1 MNEFLP
7 KELKDY
13 IAQNQDTLV
22 KLLDTL
28 CRIPA
33 PSNHE
38 ELRAEFIRDWFEK
51 EGCKGSYIDSAL
63 NVIYPFHC
71 ESQKDLL
78 AFTAHSDTVFP
89 DMEPFDVVYDGDIM
103 RCPGVGDN
111 TSNLAIMMLL
121 AAWFTKNNYVPKCGI
136 LFVAS
141 SGEEGLG
148 NLKGVRQLMKDY
160 EGKIAVHVALDG
172 SYDSVVTGAVAPC
185 ATVWAYIPRAA
196 TLMENSA
203 T

>member
-51 EGCKGSYIDSAL
+51 EGCKGSYIDSSLKCDLPVPLRVPEGPSGLHCPFRYGLPGYGAL
-63 NVIYPFHC
+63 
-71 ESQKDLL
+71 
-78 AFTAHSDTVFP
+78 
-89 DMEPFDVVYDGDIM
+89 
-103 RCPGVGDN
+103 
-111 TSNLAIMMLL
+111 
-121 AAWFTKNNYVPKCGI
+121 
-136 LFVAS
+136 
-141 SGEEGLG
+141 
-148 NLKGVRQLMKDY
+148 
-160 EGKIAVHVALDG
+160 
-172 SYDSVVTGAVAPC
+172 
-185 ATVWAYIPRAA
+185 
-196 TLMENSA
+196 
-203 T
+203 